1 MPHILLQIIFVPAL
15 VSIFI
20 FLGRYQIGK
29 KAGWI
34 AGGSLLYTTYLLSL
48 AWLKIYQG
56 GPNIYEEYL
65 LIEPGIRLAFL
76 GDGLSIPVAF
86 IANVLCTVLAFY
98 SMHYVDHRIEIIYE
112 GIDERRYDSYYTRF
126 YYLFLFFPMGFMGIS
141 FAANL
146 LVMYFFLE
154 ALTVTLYFLMAYF
167 GYIERVKIATMC
179 LLWGIFSAVF
189 FLAGSLLI
197 YSQLGSF
204 DISKIPALAGNPLT
218 FWIIC
223 VFLFGLF
230 AKLAIFPFH
239 VWMPWVHAEHPT
251 CIAGLLAVY
260 ANIAAYIIVRV
271 LVLPLY
277 NDFQVFGIPIMV
289 MALITMIYGS
299 FLTMAQTDI
308 KRVAACSTISQIAYS
323 MLGLGALTMVSIE
336 GGMFFFLSH
345 IMGKT
350 IFFSTAGLVVYTTG
364 IRDIRNLGGLARK
377 MPITALLWV
386 SGAMMLSGFPPFSS
400 FTAEWIM
407 FTGIFERGASNS
419 TALIVGIIGV
429 MAILLTVGYTFLA
442 VKNVFYGPLKPH
454 LEGEAIKDPPL
465 TMSVPLILL
474 VVLSIVLGMYPKIVM
489 NLLHPV
495 IGGALI
501 PS

>member
-1 MPHILLQIIFVPAL
+1 MPNILLQIIFVPAL
-15 VSIFI
+15 ISIFI
-20 FLGRYQIGK
+20 FLARYQIGK
-29 KAGWI
+29 KAGWL
-34 AGGSLLYTTYLLSL
+34 AGYGLLYTTYLLFSAGL
-48 AWLKIYQG
+48 RIYG
-56 GPNIYEEYL
+56 GMPNIHEEYL
-65 LIEPGIRLAFL
+65 LIAPNIRLALFA
-76 GDGLSIPVAF
+76 DGLSVAVAF
-86 IANVLCTVLAFY
+86 IANVLCTVLCFY
-98 SMHYVDHRIEIIYE
+98 SIRYVDHRVEIIY
-112 GIDERRYDSYYTRF
+112 GHLTEREDASYYTRF
-126 YYLFLFFPMGFMGIS
+126 FYLFPFFPMGFMGIS

-146 LVMYFFLE
+146 IAMYFFLE
-154 ALTVTLYFLMAYF
+154 VLTVTLYFLMAYF
-167 GYIERVKIATMC
+167 GYVERVKIAMMC

-204 DISKIPALAGNPLT
+204 EISKIPALAGNPLT
-218 FWIIC
+218 FWIILI
-223 VFLFGLF
+223 FLIGLF

-239 VWMPWVHAEHPT
+239 VWMPWIHAEHPT

-260 ANIAAYIIVRV
+260 ANIAAYIIVRI
-271 LVLPLY
+271 LILPLF

-299 FLTMAQTDI
+299 LLTMAQTDI
-308 KRVAACSTISQIAYS
+308 KRIAACSTISQIAYS

-364 IRDIRNLGGLARK
+364 IRDIRNMGGLARK

-419 TALIVGIIGV
+419 TA
-429 MAILLTVGYTFLA
+429 
-442 VKNVFYGPLKPH
+442 
-454 LEGEAIKDPPL
+454 
-465 TMSVPLILL
+465 
-474 VVLSIVLGMYPKIVM
+474 
-489 NLLHPV
+489 
-495 IGGALI
+495 
-501 PS
+501 